1 MIKLVIRKKQKK
13 ILSYLEFKLNKEL
26 NYEDTFEKDAKIRIE
41 YENYLNQMAELK
53 EEHFFVIDKN
63 RARLHENMKKKE
75 KERFNKL
82 REIGC
87 IACSKLGKFSE
98 PVIHHIRK
106 HTGIGLRP
114 PHDQTIPLCP
124 EHHNMGNESVHLN
137 KKKFQALFGTELDLL
152 EEANQKIKQLETGD
166 IFYGKGNE

>member
-1 MIKLVIRKKQKK
+1 MMKLVTRKKQKK

-26 NYEDTFEKDAKIRIE
+26 NYEDTFEKDHKIKIE

-53 EEHFFVIDKN
+53 EEHFFVIDGN
-63 RARLHENMKKKE
+63 RAKHYENMKKKD
-75 KERFNKL
+75 KERFSKL

-87 IACSKLGKFSE
+87 VACSKLGKFSE

-114 PHDQTIPLCP
+114 PHDKTIPLCP
-124 EHHNMGNESVHLN
+124 EHHNMGNESIHLN
-137 KKKFQALFGTELDLL
+137 KAKFEELFGTELHLL
-152 EEANQKIKQLETGD
+152 DETNEKIKQLEKGD
-166 IFYGKGNE
+166 IFYGERNK

>member
-1 MIKLVIRKKQKK
+1 MIKLVIRKKPKK

-26 NYEDTFEKDAKIRIE
+26 NYEDTFEKDAKIKIE
-41 YENYLNQMAELK
+41 YEKYLSEMAELK

-63 RARLHENMKKKE
+63 RVKLHMKKKE

-114 PHDQTIPLCP
+114 PHDKTIPLCP
-124 EHHNMGNESVHLN
+124 LHHNMGNESIHLG
-137 KKKFQALFGTELDLL
+137 KSKFIDLFGTEDELL
-152 EEANQKIKQLETGD
+152 EETNQKIKQLEKGD
-166 IFYGKGNE
+166 IFYGEGNE